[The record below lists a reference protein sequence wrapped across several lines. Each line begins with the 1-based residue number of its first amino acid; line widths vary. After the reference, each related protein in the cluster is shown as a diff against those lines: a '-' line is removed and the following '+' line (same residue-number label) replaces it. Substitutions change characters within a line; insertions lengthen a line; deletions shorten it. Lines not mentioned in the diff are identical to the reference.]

1 MKFVSRSGII
11 ALLLCVVPALLSAQE
26 KEIDASSLG
35 LGSNLPVNPK
45 VKIGRLDNGLT
56 YYIMQNTK
64 PENRAELRLVVN
76 AGSILE
82 TDDQQGLAHFC
93 EHMAFNGSENFKKN
107 ELVKFLESIGM
118 RFGADLNAYTSFDE
132 TVYMLELPMDDEE
145 VVDKGMQVLFD
156 WAGKLSFEHEEI
168 DKERGVIMEE
178 WRSRKGAA
186 SRMRDKQF
194 PILLHGSK
202 YANRLPIGLPE
213 IIQNFEYETI
223 KRFYR
228 DWYRPDLIAVVAV
241 GDFDVSR
248 MEQKI
253 KEKFSG
259 LPVHPSPP
267 ERKSFEVPDHEQLL
281 FAIASDAEAT
291 STSISLYH
299 KFDPR
304 VDRKVIDYRKSMI
317 EELYSRMLNDRYSEL
332 LQKANPPFIYASSG
346 MGGFVRTKDVYV
358 LSATVKD
365 GGIDRG
371 FEALLI
377 EAKRVRDHGFT
388 ETELERAKTN
398 VLRRMEQSY
407 NERDKTPSS
416 RHAAE
421 LTRNYLTEEPIP
433 GIETEYELYKKY
445 LPTITVREVNRLIDE
460 IMPEKNRVVS
470 VSMPAKDGT
479 AVPGEEDLRAIFNR
493 VEQMQLDPYVD
504 EVANKPL
511 VEMPA
516 PTASIT
522 GEKQHD
528 DIGVTE
534 WTLSNGI
541 RVLLKSTD
549 FKDDQILFGAVS
561 PGGLGHISDEQ
572 VPSGAM
578 AASIVDLGGVGEF
591 DAIQLK
597 KALTGK
603 VVNISPVI
611 SGEYEGFSGSVAPKD
626 LETMLQL
633 LYLYFEKPR
642 KDTTAFAAFKSR
654 YIGILENMGNMPE
667 RVFSDTISVTMAN
680 YHPRS
685 RPVTKEWFEDIDLE
699 VAFDFYRDRFADAS
713 DFTFFFVGNFTLD
726 DMRPLVNQYI
736 GSLPVTGRK
745 ETWKDTGVRP
755 PKGIIKKEVRKGV
768 DDKTMVALIFT
779 GPFEWTYENRYVIS
793 SLEELLTIR
802 LREEIR
808 EEKGGTYGVGV
819 NIGVDKYPE
828 QDYTLSISFGTNPE
842 RVDELLET
850 LFSVLEEI
858 RTTAPSAEDLN
869 KIKEMQRRERE
880 TNMKENG
887 WWLGMLRG
895 AVLNGEPLN
904 EYMRYDAL
912 IDSLDA
918 DMLKDAAKKYINLE
932 NYIQVVL
939 YPEVDASADKSNG
952 STD

>member
-1 MKFVSRSGII
+1 
-11 ALLLCVVPALLSAQE
+11 
-26 KEIDASSLG
+26 
-35 LGSNLPVNPK
+35 
-45 VKIGRLDNGLT
+45 
-56 YYIMQNTK
+56 
-64 PENRAELRLVVN
+64 
-76 AGSILE
+76 
-82 TDDQQGLAHFC
+82 
-93 EHMAFNGSENFKKN
+93 
-107 ELVKFLESIGM
+107 
-118 RFGADLNAYTSFDE
+118 
-132 TVYMLELPMDDEE
+132 
-145 VVDKGMQVLFD
+145 
-156 WAGKLSFEHEEI
+156 
-168 DKERGVIMEE
+168 
-178 WRSRKGAA
+178 
-186 SRMRDKQF
+186 
-194 PILLHGSK
+194 
-202 YANRLPIGLPE
+202 
-213 IIQNFEYETI
+213 
-223 KRFYR
+223 
-228 DWYRPDLIAVVAV
+228 
-241 GDFDVSR
+241 
-248 MEQKI
+248 
-253 KEKFSG
+253 
-259 LPVHPSPP
+259 
-267 ERKSFEVPDHEQLL
+267 
-281 FAIASDAEAT
+281 
-291 STSISLYH
+291 
-299 KFDPR
+299 
-304 VDRKVIDYRKSMI
+304 
-317 EELYSRMLNDRYSEL
+317 
-332 LQKANPPFIYASSG
+332 
-346 MGGFVRTKDVYV
+346 
-358 LSATVKD
+358 
-365 GGIDRG
+365 
-371 FEALLI
+371 
-377 EAKRVRDHGFT
+377 
-388 ETELERAKTN
+388 
-398 VLRRMEQSY
+398 
-407 NERDKTPSS
+407 
-416 RHAAE
+416 
-421 LTRNYLTEEPIP
+421 
-433 GIETEYELYKKY
+433 
-445 LPTITVREVNRLIDE
+445 
-460 IMPEKNRVVS
+460 
-470 VSMPAKDGT
+470 
-479 AVPGEEDLRAIFNR
+479 
-493 VEQMQLDPYVD
+493 
-504 EVANKPL
+504 
-511 VEMPA
+511 MPA

-541 RVLLKSTD
+541 RVLLKATD

-561 PGGLGHISDEQ
+561 PGGLGHIGDEQ
-572 VPSGAM
+572 MPSGAM

-633 LYLYFEKPR
+633 LYLYFEHPR
-642 KDTTAFAAFKSR
+642 KDTTAFDAFKSR

-768 DDKTMVALIFT
+768 DDKTMVALVFT

-828 QDYTLSISFGTNPE
+828 QDYTLSISFGTNPD
-842 RVDELLET
+842 RVDELLGT

-858 RTTAPSAEDLN
+858 RTTAPSSEDLN

-904 EYMRYDAL
+904 EYMRYDTL

-918 DMLKDAAKKYINLE
+918 DMLKDAAQEYINLE

-939 YPEVDASADKSNG
+939 YPEAEVSADKPNG